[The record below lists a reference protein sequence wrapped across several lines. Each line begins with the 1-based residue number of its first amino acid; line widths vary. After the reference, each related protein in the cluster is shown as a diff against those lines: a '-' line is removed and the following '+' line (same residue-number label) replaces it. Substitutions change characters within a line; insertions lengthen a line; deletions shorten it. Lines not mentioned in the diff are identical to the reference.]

1 MQRSSNTTTQA
12 YMLLGQRRIVLS
24 VLLGAAAGVQPSP
37 LAWQRRDVISR
48 PSGPPVDPLREP
60 PDGASC
66 LARTGP
72 ARRGRTSCPHT
83 PLPDARL
90 VARRAPRSPLLDVHL
105 AAAISALRDLALALA
120 LLSWYGRTSNAA
132 SCRELPLLHG
142 DISLMVQA
150 FAANGLDVKDL
161 AMLYGAHTLGKAHC
175 PSYAARSSGGNT
187 AAVWLAPAMND
198 GLEAEI
204 RRPRSHLWRPSPPE
218 PYSQTAS
225 PRLPPSPA
233 HARRDLRSR
242 ELHQA
247 TPPNCLCSSAGNQ
260 PVAQVGY

>member
-1 MQRSSNTTTQA
+1 MALSALISTLLAAVVWCAA
-12 YMLLGQRRIVLS
+12 Y
-24 VLLGAAAGVQPSP
+24 
-37 LAWQRRDVISR
+37 
-48 PSGPPVDPLREP
+48 
-60 PDGASC
+60 
-66 LARTGP
+66 
-72 ARRGRTSCPHT
+72 
-83 PLPDARL
+83 
-90 VARRAPRSPLLDVHL
+90 L
-105 AAAISALRDLALALA
+105 AAAISSLRDLALTLA

-132 SCRELPLLHG
+132 SCSELPLLHG

-161 AMLYGAHTLGKAHC
+161 AVLCGAHTLGKAHC

-204 RRPRSHLWRPSPPE
+204 RRPHSHLWRPSPPE

-242 ELHQA
+242 ELRQA
-247 TPPNCLCSSAGNQ
+247 TPPDCLCSGAGITSSAARPCGSLWCG
-260 PVAQVGY
+260 PALRVPPEKPRRRRAPMRLELPTGAAPACS